1 MLIKNAQ
8 IGTQVSDIRFSDVI
22 ELIGQDLPIV
32 GNEEVID
39 VQGADV
45 IPGLHDHHIH
55 FFASLAREYSVD
67 CGPPFVGNLSELAS
81 CLRKPSIPNGWVR
94 GFGYHESVA
103 GDIDRHTMDLV
114 INDRPVRIQHRSGK
128 MWILNTYACELL
140 QIDKHILLEGVE
152 KNKEGLPTGRLFR
165 LDGWL
170 REQVEEENR
179 ALIKPFSEKL
189 LSMGITGFT
198 DASYTN
204 NFETLAFFEELRSS
218 KEIAQRVTLMG
229 DESLGSGF
237 LKIMLDEDNL
247 PELGELQ
254 KRTSNAHEQ
263 GRGVAFHCVTQ
274 VELLYALEALRDSP
288 NGNLDRIEH
297 ASLVSPDYFEMIREM
312 EVLVVTQ
319 PGFIW
324 SKGEQYLKD
333 VDARDQI
340 DLYRYGSLLK
350 NNIPVI
356 ASSDSPYGPLSPWK
370 IIGTAADRKTR
381 EGQVVGAEE
390 AVSRSKAIEGYLT
403 KPGQLREPK
412 RSLNPGEPADF
423 CVLKAGFSL
432 EKDSLNNEEPVAHTI
447 VNGELLYSAS
457 SFKTS

>member
-1 MLIKNAQ
+1 
-8 IGTQVSDIRFSDVI
+8 
-22 ELIGQDLPIV
+22 
-32 GNEEVID
+32 
-39 VQGADV
+39 
-45 IPGLHDHHIH
+45 
-55 FFASLAREYSVD
+55 
-67 CGPPFVGNLSELAS
+67 
-81 CLRKPSIPNGWVR
+81 
-94 GFGYHESVA
+94 
-103 GDIDRHTMDLV
+103 
-114 INDRPVRIQHRSGK
+114 
-128 MWILNTYACELL
+128 
-140 QIDKHILLEGVE
+140 
-152 KNKEGLPTGRLFR
+152 
-165 LDGWL
+165 
-170 REQVEEENR
+170 
-179 ALIKPFSEKL
+179 
-189 LSMGITGFT
+189 MGITGFT

-204 NFETLAFFEELRSS
+204 NFESLAFFKELRSS
-218 KEIAQRVTLMG
+218 REIAQRVTLMG
-229 DESLGSGF
+229 DESLGFGF

-254 KRTSNAHEQ
+254 RRTSDAHEE
-263 GRGVAFHCVTQ
+263 GRGVAFHCVSQ
-274 VELLYALEALRDSP
+274 VELLYALEALRGSP
-288 NGNLDRIEH
+288 NRNLDRIEH
-297 ASLVSPDYFEMIREM
+297 ASLVSPDYFEMMRDM

-340 DLYRYGSLLK
+340 DLYRYGSLLE

-356 ASSDSPYGPLSPWK
+356 ASSDSPYGPVSPWK

-390 AVSRSKAIEGYLT
+390 AVSRSIAIEGYLT

-412 RSLNPGEPADF
+412 RSLNPGEPADL